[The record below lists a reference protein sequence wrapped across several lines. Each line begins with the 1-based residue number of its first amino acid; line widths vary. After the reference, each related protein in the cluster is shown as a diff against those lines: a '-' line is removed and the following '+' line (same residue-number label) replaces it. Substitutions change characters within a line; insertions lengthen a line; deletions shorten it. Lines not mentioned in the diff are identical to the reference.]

1 MQNNITTG
9 TRSPR
14 FAILLLSLIVAVLNS
29 CVLSPVYVQIESN
42 IAFEYTILPIILNYA
57 VLTFD
62 TIYISLLVAA
72 LAYSVYGIHSRTEG
86 KRETYVYIIG
96 IVVLKHVV
104 NLTVSSVI
112 DGYID
117 VSFDIPMTIYTI
129 IIDLLLLAIV
139 ALVAN
144 HVCKLHFAHVR
155 TMLKASRHLEA
166 VEYNEMENV
175 YPFKGFF
182 RIKHNP
188 LLVPALT
195 GAIITS
201 FLLIIQRL
209 FADFVVLGAP
219 SNFIE
224 IIDIFLS
231 YIGDVLF
238 GLMSYTVSYFSLS
251 YVMLKMTN
259 DN

>member
-1 MQNNITTG
+1 MLTNSTTG

-14 FAILLLSLIVAVLNS
+14 FAIILLSLIVAVLNS
-29 CVLSPVYVQIESN
+29 CVLSPIYVQIESN
-42 IAFEYTILPIILNYA
+42 IAYQYTLMPIILNYA

-72 LAYSVYGIHSRTEG
+72 LAYSVYGIHTGSEN
-86 KRETYVYIIG
+86 KKETSIYTVG

-117 VSFDIPMTIYTI
+117 VSFDIPMTVYSI

-144 HVCKLHFAHVR
+144 HVCKKHFARVK
-155 TMLKASRHLEA
+155 TMLKASKYLEA
-166 VEYNEMENV
+166 VEYDEMENV

-182 RIKHNP
+182 RIKSNP
-188 LLVPALT
+188 LLVPAIT
-195 GAIITS
+195 GAAITA

-219 SNFIE
+219 SNLIE

-231 YIGDVLF
+231 YIGDVIF
-238 GLMSYTVSYFSLS
+238 GLISYTVSYFSLS
-251 YVMLKMTN
+251 YILLKRFS